1 MGNSSSTSNKS
12 AKKEFENFY
21 ELVDYIATNYI
32 LTMDFKSLTK
42 LSEREYCD
50 KLVVLTSDIINKN
63 FTDLEV
69 TYLMDR
75 VENGVQTSQPESP
88 VPSSNKPPESQ
99 VPNSNKPPDSPVPNS
114 NKPPD
119 SPVPNSNKP
128 PDSPVPSSNKPPDS
142 PVPSSNKPP
151 DSPVPNSNKP
161 PDSPVPNSNK
171 PPDSPVPDSY
181 KPAEQLNS
189 QQESYVPSTPIPPES
204 VRTKTENLMFVDKT
218 KLDSVS
224 KDKKKYK
231 CIGIAKY
238 YVKIAHVFAAI
249 VTTIS
254 PVFRYKD
261 AESGKMVETGFLDKD
276 KIPKNVSRNLYK
288 LNICDNRINSLK
300 RGHKYVKAGDKDA
313 VVYPKICSFNYNKN
327 GILKTLSD
335 EPGIKE
341 LAQLYYDDK
350 YNYTDGT
357 FSGMS
362 TETEAQYYSDLK
374 EFYIAFTG
382 EESMPPTIK
391 TFGDIKLR
399 DYNTRPGCK
408 LESGEKTPLYNKLY
422 YVSRDDDLF
431 KEYGSNIKSMI
442 QDAADKQQELLSVI
456 DKLFFIEPGDNKVR
470 IHPKLTDQILK
481 MVVLKTR
488 KIIMELYI
496 KCESDYV
503 NGLKIYEA
511 IVESKIRQTTQSQI
525 VTLQKEANKKID
537 DTMNLT
543 TSLESPTRAV
553 QPLKPAPKSE
563 KNIQPPP
570 PSYNKGVTRDIQ
582 PTSYNQE
589 DMFLSESRQAAQAAG
604 TKRR

>member
-99 VPNSNKPPDSPVPNS
+99 
-114 NKPPD
+114 
-119 SPVPNSNKP
+119 
-128 PDSPVPSSNKPPDS
+128 
-142 PVPSSNKPP
+142 
-151 DSPVPNSNKP
+151 VPNSNKP

-350 YNYTDGT
+350 YKAVLFDSY
-357 FSGMS
+357 
-362 TETEAQYYSDLK
+362 
-374 EFYIAFTG
+374 
-382 EESMPPTIK
+382 
-391 TFGDIKLR
+391 
-399 DYNTRPGCK
+399 
-408 LESGEKTPLYNKLY
+408 EKY
-422 YVSRDDDLF
+422 
-431 KEYGSNIKSMI
+431 
-442 QDAADKQQELLSVI
+442 
-456 DKLFFIEPGDNKVR
+456 
-470 IHPKLTDQILK
+470 
-481 MVVLKTR
+481 
-488 KIIMELYI
+488 
-496 KCESDYV
+496 
-503 NGLKIYEA
+503 
-511 IVESKIRQTTQSQI
+511 
-525 VTLQKEANKKID
+525 
-537 DTMNLT
+537 
-543 TSLESPTRAV
+543 
-553 QPLKPAPKSE
+553 
-563 KNIQPPP
+563 
-570 PSYNKGVTRDIQ
+570 
-582 PTSYNQE
+582 
-589 DMFLSESRQAAQAAG
+589 
-604 TKRR
+604 

>member
-21 ELVDYIATNYI
+21 ELIDYIATNYI

-75 VENGVQTSQPESP
+75 VENGVQPESNRQPESP
-88 VPSSNKPPESQ
+88 TPNSDNPPESYKPPESN
-99 VPNSNKPPDSPVPNS
+99 VKPESPTPNSDKPPESYKPPESNVKPESTTPNS
-114 NKPPD
+114 DKPPE
-119 SPVPNSNKP
+119 STVPE
-128 PDSPVPSSNKPPDS
+128 
-142 PVPSSNKPP
+142 
-151 DSPVPNSNKP
+151 
-161 PDSPVPNSNK
+161 
-171 PPDSPVPDSY
+171 SY
-181 KPAEQLNS
+181 KPADETTP
-189 QQESYVPSTPIPPES
+189 QESYIPSTPIPSES
-204 VRTKTENLMFVDKT
+204 IKTKTENLMFIDKT
-218 KLDSVS
+218 KLDNLS

-238 YVKIAHVFAAI
+238 YVKIAHLFAAI

-261 AESGKMVETGFLDKD
+261 GESGKMVETGFLDKD
-276 KIPKNVSRNLYK
+276 KIPKNVPRNLYK

-300 RGHKYVKAGDKDA
+300 RGHKYVKAGDKNA
-313 VVYPKICSFNYNKN
+313 VIYPKICSFNYNKN

-350 YNYTDGT
+350 YSYTDGT

-362 TETEAQYYSDLK
+362 TETEAQYLSDLK
-374 EFYIAFTG
+374 QFYTAFTG
-382 EESMPPTIK
+382 EELMPLTIR
-391 TFGDIKLR
+391 TFSDIKLR
-399 DYNTRPGCK
+399 DYNTKPGCK

-422 YVSRDDDLF
+422 SISRDDELF
-431 KEYGSNIKSMI
+431 KQYGSNIKSMI

-456 DKLFFIEPGDNKVR
+456 DKLFYIEPGENKVR

-481 MVVLKTR
+481 IVVLKTR

-511 IVESKIRQTTQSQI
+511 IVESKIKQTTQNQI
-525 VTLQKEANKKID
+525 ITLQKEAAKKID

-543 TSLESPTRAV
+543 NSLETPTRDI
-553 QPLKPAPKSE
+553 QPPEPAPKSE

-570 PSYNKGVTRDIQ
+570 SYVPVPKGVENPTRAIQVPPKGVTRAIQ
-582 PTSYNQE
+582 PSSYNQE
-589 DMFLSESRQAAQAAG
+589 DMYLSEPDLRMAAQAAG
-604 TKRR
+604 TKKH

>member
-21 ELVDYIATNYI
+21 EVIDYIATNYI

-50 KLVVLTSDIINKN
+50 KLVMLSSDIINKN
-63 FTDLEV
+63 FTELEV
-69 TYLMDR
+69 TYLLDR
-75 VENGVQTSQPESP
+75 VQNGSQTRPPEPLKPESP
-88 VPSSNKPPESQ
+88 VP
-99 VPNSNKPPDSPVPNS
+99 NSDRQPQSPVPNS
-114 NKPPD
+114 DRQPQSPAPNSDRQPQSPAPNSD
-119 SPVPNSNKP
+119 RQPQSPVPNSDRQSEERVTVSEK
-128 PDSPVPSSNKPPDS
+128 
-142 PVPSSNKPP
+142 
-151 DSPVPNSNKP
+151 
-161 PDSPVPNSNK
+161 
-171 PPDSPVPDSY
+171 
-181 KPAEQLNS
+181 
-189 QQESYVPSTPIPPES
+189 ESYVPTTVLPPAS
-204 VRTKTENLMFVDKT
+204 IKTRTEKLMFIDKT
-218 KLDSVS
+218 KQENLS

-261 AESGKMVETGFLDKD
+261 AESGKMVETGFLEKD
-276 KIPKNVSRNLYK
+276 KIPKNVPRNLYK

-300 RGHKYVKAGDKDA
+300 RGRKYVKAGDKNA
-313 VVYPKICSFNYNKN
+313 VIYPKICSFNYNKN
-327 GILKTLSD
+327 GVLKTLSD

-374 EFYIAFTG
+374 QFYTAFTG
-382 EESMPPTIK
+382 EEFMPPTIR
-391 TFGDIKLR
+391 TFSDIKLR
-399 DYNTRPGCK
+399 DYNTKPGCK
-408 LESGEKTPLYNKLY
+408 LEKGERTPLYNKIY
-422 YVSRDDDLF
+422 SVSRDDELF

-442 QDAADKQQELLSVI
+442 QDAANKQQELLSVI
-456 DKLFFIEPGDNKVR
+456 DKLFYIESGQDNTSKVR
-470 IHPKLTDQILK
+470 IHPKLTDETLN
-481 MVVLKTR
+481 MVVAKTR

-511 IVESKIRQTTQSQI
+511 IVESKIRQTTQNQI
-525 VTLQKEANKKID
+525 ITLQKEAAQKIE
-537 DTMNLT
+537 DTMSLT
-543 TSLESPTRAV
+543 NSLETPERAI
-553 QPLKPAPKSE
+553 QPPEPIPKSE

-570 PSYNKGVTRDIQ
+570 SYAPKTLDTSAHDALQPSSHREENMEPDTR
-582 PTSYNQE
+582 
-589 DMFLSESRQAAQAAG
+589 MAAQAAG
-604 TKRR
+604 ARKHIKS

>member
-21 ELVDYIATNYI
+21 EVVDYIATNYI

-50 KLVVLTSDIINKN
+50 KLVVLSSDIINKN

-69 TYLMDR
+69 TYLLDR
-75 VENGVQTSQPESP
+75 VQNGVQSIPNSSSFESANPEPPIPSDSDSQPEP
-88 VPSSNKPPESQ
+88 PGPSDSDNQPEPHGPS
-99 VPNSNKPPDSPVPNS
+99 DSDNQPE
-114 NKPPD
+114 
-119 SPVPNSNKP
+119 
-128 PDSPVPSSNKPPDS
+128 PS
-142 PVPSSNKPP
+142 VRETT
-151 DSPVPNSNKP
+151 V
-161 PDSPVPNSNK
+161 
-171 PPDSPVPDSY
+171 
-181 KPAEQLNS
+181 
-189 QQESYVPSTPIPPES
+189 QESYIPSTPIPPES
-204 VRTKTENLMFVDKT
+204 VRTKTENLMFINNT
-218 KLDSVS
+218 KLDNLS

-276 KIPKNVSRNLYK
+276 KIPKNVPRNLYK

-300 RGHKYVKAGDKDA
+300 RGHKYVKAGDKNA
-313 VVYPKICSFNYNKN
+313 VIYPKICSFNYNKN

-350 YNYTDGT
+350 YSYTDGT

-362 TETEAQYYSDLK
+362 TETESQYYNDLK
-374 EFYIAFTG
+374 QFYTAFTG
-382 EESMPPTIK
+382 EELMPNTIR
-391 TFGDIKLR
+391 TFSDIKLR
-399 DYNTRPGCK
+399 DYNTKPGCK
-408 LESGEKTPLYNKLY
+408 LEKGEKTPLYNKIY
-422 YVSRDDDLF
+422 SISRDDELF
-431 KEYGSNIKSMI
+431 KQYGSNIKSMI
-442 QDAADKQQELLSVI
+442 QDAANKQQELLSVI
-456 DKLFFIEPGDNKVR
+456 DKLFYIEHDKENSTSKVR
-470 IHPKLTDQILK
+470 IHPNLTDEILK
-481 MVVLKTR
+481 LLVFKTR

-511 IVESKIRQTTQSQI
+511 IVESKIKQTTQKQI
-525 VTLQKEANKKID
+525 VTLQKEAAKKID

-543 TSLESPTRAV
+543 NSLETPTRAI
-553 QPLKPAPKSE
+553 PPPEPTPSSE
-563 KNIQPPP
+563 KNIQPF
-570 PSYNKGVTRDIQ
+570 PSHAPKSIVPSSSSTQTI
-582 PTSYNQE
+582 QE
-589 DMFLSESRQAAQAAG
+589 DDMNLSEPEPNLTRAAAQAAG
-604 TKRR
+604 AKKNTKF

>member
-21 ELVDYIATNYI
+21 ELIDYIATNYI

-75 VENGVQTSQPESP
+75 VENGVQTSQPESNKP
-88 VPSSNKPPESQ
+88 PESLVPDSNKPPESL
-99 VPNSNKPPDSPVPNS
+99 VPDSNKPPESLVPES
-114 NKPPD
+114 NKPPN
-119 SPVPNSNKP
+119 SLVPESNKP
-128 PDSPVPSSNKPPDS
+128 PNSLVPESNKPS
-142 PVPSSNKPP
+142 
-151 DSPVPNSNKP
+151 
-161 PDSPVPNSNK
+161 
-171 PPDSPVPDSY
+171 
-181 KPAEQLNS
+181 EELNS
-189 QQESYVPSTPIPPES
+189 QESYVPSTPIPPES

-238 YVKIAHVFAAI
+238 YVKIAHIFAAI

-300 RGHKYVKAGDKDA
+300 RGHKYVKAGDKNA
-313 VVYPKICSFNYNKN
+313 VIYPKICSFNYNKN

-350 YNYTDGT
+350 YSYTDGT

-362 TETEAQYYSDLK
+362 IETEAQYYSDLTQ
-374 EFYIAFTG
+374 FYTAFTG
-382 EESMPPTIK
+382 EKFRPSIIK
-391 TFGDIKLR
+391 TFSDIKLR
-399 DYNTRPGCK
+399 DYNTKLGCK

-422 YVSRDDDLF
+422 YISREDELF

-442 QDAADKQQELLSVI
+442 QNAADKQQELLSVI
-456 DKLFFIEPGDNKVR
+456 DKLFFIEPGENKVR

-481 MVVLKTR
+481 IVVLKTR

-496 KCESDYV
+496 KCELDYV

-511 IVESKIRQTTQSQI
+511 IVESKIQQTTKNQI
-525 VTLQKEANKKID
+525 ITLQKEANKKIN

-553 QPLKPAPKSE
+553 QPSEPAPKSE
-563 KNIQPPP
+563 TNIQIP
-570 PSYNKGVTRDIQ
+570 PSFPKDVTRAVQ
-582 PTSYNQE
+582 PISYNQK
-589 DMFLSESRQAAQAAG
+589 DMYLSSEPDVRRAAAQAAG
-604 TKRR
+604 TKKH

>member
-21 ELVDYIATNYI
+21 ELIDYIATNYI

-75 VENGVQTSQPESP
+75 VENGVQPESNRQPESP
-88 VPSSNKPPESQ
+88 TPNSDNPPESYKPPESNVKPESPTPNSNKPPESY
-99 VPNSNKPPDSPVPNS
+99 KPPESNRQPESTVPE
-114 NKPPD
+114 
-119 SPVPNSNKP
+119 
-128 PDSPVPSSNKPPDS
+128 
-142 PVPSSNKPP
+142 
-151 DSPVPNSNKP
+151 
-161 PDSPVPNSNK
+161 
-171 PPDSPVPDSY
+171 SY
-181 KPAEQLNS
+181 KPADETTP
-189 QQESYVPSTPIPPES
+189 QESYIPSTPIPSES
-204 VRTKTENLMFVDKT
+204 IKTKTENLMFIDKT
-218 KLDSVS
+218 KLDNLS

-238 YVKIAHVFAAI
+238 YVKIAHLFAAI

-261 AESGKMVETGFLDKD
+261 GESGKMVETGFLDKD
-276 KIPKNVSRNLYK
+276 KIPKNVPRNLYK

-300 RGHKYVKAGDKDA
+300 RGHKYVKAGDKNA
-313 VVYPKICSFNYNKN
+313 VIYPKICSFNYNKN

-350 YNYTDGT
+350 YSYTDGT

-362 TETEAQYYSDLK
+362 TETEAQYLSDLK
-374 EFYIAFTG
+374 QFYTAFTG
-382 EESMPPTIK
+382 EELMPPTIR
-391 TFGDIKLR
+391 TFSDIKLR
-399 DYNTRPGCK
+399 DYNTKPGCK

-422 YVSRDDDLF
+422 SISRDDELF
-431 KEYGSNIKSMI
+431 KQYGSNIKSMI

-456 DKLFFIEPGDNKVR
+456 DKLFYIEPRENKVR

-481 MVVLKTR
+481 FVVLKTR

-511 IVESKIRQTTQSQI
+511 IVESKIKQTTQNQI
-525 VTLQKEANKKID
+525 ITLQKEAAKKID

-543 TSLESPTRAV
+543 NSLETPTREI
-553 QPLKPAPKSE
+553 KPPEPTPKSE
-563 KNIQPPP
+563 LNIEESTRAIQIPP
-570 PSYNKGVTRDIQ
+570 KGVTRAIQ
-582 PTSYNQE
+582 PSSYNQE
-589 DMFLSESRQAAQAAG
+589 DMYLSEPDLRMAAQAAG
-604 TKRR
+604 TKKH

>member
-50 KLVVLTSDIINKN
+50 KLVILSSDIINKN

-75 VENGVQTSQPESP
+75 VENGSQPSQTRQPESL
-88 VPSSNKPPESQ
+88 
-99 VPNSNKPPDSPVPNS
+99 VPNSNKPPES
-114 NKPPD
+114 NLKPESSVEPE
-119 SPVPNSNKP
+119 SNVVRPESNVVRPESNVVRPESNVGPESNVVKP
-128 PDSPVPSSNKPPDS
+128 ESNVVKPE
-142 PVPSSNKPP
+142 SNVVRPE
-151 DSPVPNSNKP
+151 SNVVRP
-161 PDSPVPNSNK
+161 E
-171 PPDSPVPDSY
+171 SY
-181 KPAEQLNS
+181 KPPASETTSNLNS
-189 QQESYVPSTPIPPES
+189 QESYVPSTPIPPES
-204 VRTKTENLMFVDKT
+204 VRTKTENLVFTDKT
-218 KLDSVS
+218 KLDTVS
-224 KDKKKYK
+224 KDKKRYK

-261 AESGKMVETGFLDKD
+261 GESGKMVETGFLDKD

-300 RGHKYVKAGDKDA
+300 RGHKFVKAGDKDA
-313 VVYPKICSFNYNKN
+313 VVYPKICSFNYNKS

-350 YNYTDGT
+350 YSYTDGT

-374 EFYIAFTG
+374 EFYVAFTG

-391 TFGDIKLR
+391 TFSDIKLR

-408 LESGEKTPLYNKLY
+408 LQSGEKTPLYNKLY
-422 YVSRDDDLF
+422 YISRDNELF
-431 KEYGSNIKSMI
+431 KEYGTNIKSMI

-456 DKLFFIEPGDNKVR
+456 DKLFFIEPGDDKVR

-481 MVVLKTR
+481 TVVLKTR

-511 IVESKIRQTTQSQI
+511 IVESKIRQTTQNQVI
-525 VTLQKEANKKID
+525 TLQNEANKKIH

-543 TSLESPTRAV
+543 NSLETPTRAV
-553 QPLKPAPKSE
+553 QPPPKSE

-570 PSYNKGVTRDIQ
+570 PSYNKGVVTRAVQ
-582 PTSYNQE
+582 PTSYNQD
-589 DMFLSESRQAAQAAG
+589 DMYLSEPPDLSQQAAG

>member
-21 ELVDYIATNYI
+21 EVIDYIATNYI

-69 TYLMDR
+69 TYLLDR
-75 VENGVQTSQPESP
+75 VENGVQPESPVRESNVKPESNGQPKSPVPASNVKPESLVPDSNVNGQPESPARESTGQPESPARESTGQPESP
-88 VPSSNKPPESQ
+88 VPG
-99 VPNSNKPPDSPVPNS
+99 
-114 NKPPD
+114 
-119 SPVPNSNKP
+119 
-128 PDSPVPSSNKPPDS
+128 
-142 PVPSSNKPP
+142 
-151 DSPVPNSNKP
+151 
-161 PDSPVPNSNK
+161 
-171 PPDSPVPDSY
+171 SY
-181 KPAEQLNS
+181 KPADENS
-189 QQESYVPSTPIPPES
+189 TPQESYVPSTPIPPEF
-204 VRTKTENLMFVDKT
+204 VKTKTENLVFIDKI
-218 KLDSVS
+218 KLDKAS

-231 CIGIAKY
+231 CIGIAMY
-238 YVKIAHVFAAI
+238 YVKIAHLFAAI

-261 AESGKMVETGFLDKD
+261 VESGKMVETGFLNKD

-300 RGHKYVKAGDKDA
+300 RGHKYVKAGDKNA

-335 EPGIKE
+335 EPGIRE

-350 YNYTDGT
+350 YSYTDGT
-357 FSGMS
+357 FAGMS

-374 EFYIAFTG
+374 QFYTAFTG
-382 EESMPPTIK
+382 EEIMPPTIR

-399 DYNTRPGCK
+399 DYNTKPGCK
-408 LESGEKTPLYNKLY
+408 KQSGEKTPLYNKLY
-422 YVSRDDDLF
+422 SISRDDELF
-431 KEYGSNIKSMI
+431 KQYGSNIKSMI
-442 QDAADKQQELLSVI
+442 QDAANKQQELLSVI
-456 DKLFFIEPGDNKVR
+456 DKLFYIEPGGENKVR
-470 IHPKLTDQILK
+470 IHPKLTDEVLK
-481 MVVLKTR
+481 SVVLKTR

-511 IVESKIRQTTQSQI
+511 IVESKIRQTTQNQI
-525 VTLQKEANKKID
+525 ITLQKESAKRID

-543 TSLESPTRAV
+543 NSLETPTRDV
-553 QPLKPAPKSE
+553 QPPEPAPNSE
-563 KNIQPPP
+563 KNIQPPS
-570 PSYNKGVTRDIQ
+570 SYESVPKSATRDIQ

-589 DMFLSESRQAAQAAG
+589 DMSVKQAAG
-604 TKRR
+604 TKKR

>member
-21 ELVDYIATNYI
+21 ELIDYIATNYI

-75 VENGVQTSQPESP
+75 VENGVQTRQPESP
-88 VPSSNKPPESQ
+88 VPESNVRPVSNVRPESLVPESYKPPESL
-99 VPNSNKPPDSPVPNS
+99 VPDSNVRPESLVPESNVRPVS
-114 NKPPD
+114 NVRPE
-119 SPVPNSNKP
+119 
-128 PDSPVPSSNKPPDS
+128 
-142 PVPSSNKPP
+142 
-151 DSPVPNSNKP
+151 
-161 PDSPVPNSNK
+161 
-171 PPDSPVPDSY
+171 SY
-181 KPAEQLNS
+181 KPAEKLNS
-189 QQESYVPSTPIPPES
+189 EESYVPSIPIPPES

-218 KLDSVS
+218 KLDTVS

-261 AESGKMVETGFLDKD
+261 PESGKMLETGFLDKD

-335 EPGIKE
+335 EPGMKE

-350 YNYTDGT
+350 YSYTDGT

-374 EFYIAFTG
+374 QFYVAFTG

-391 TFGDIKLR
+391 TFSDIKLR
-399 DYNTRPGCK
+399 DYNTKPGCK

-422 YVSRDDDLF
+422 YISRDDELF

-470 IHPKLTDQILK
+470 IHPMLTDQILK
-481 MVVLKTR
+481 IVVLKTR
-488 KIIMELYI
+488 KIIMELYT

-511 IVESKIRQTTQSQI
+511 IVESKIRQTTQNQI
-525 VTLQKEANKKID
+525 VTLQSEAKKKID

-543 TSLESPTRAV
+543 NSLETPTRAV
-553 QPLKPAPKSE
+553 QPPPKSE

-570 PSYNKGVTRDIQ
+570 PSYDKGVTRAVQ
-582 PTSYNQE
+582 PTSYNQD
-589 DMFLSESRQAAQAAG
+589 DMYLSESQQAAG